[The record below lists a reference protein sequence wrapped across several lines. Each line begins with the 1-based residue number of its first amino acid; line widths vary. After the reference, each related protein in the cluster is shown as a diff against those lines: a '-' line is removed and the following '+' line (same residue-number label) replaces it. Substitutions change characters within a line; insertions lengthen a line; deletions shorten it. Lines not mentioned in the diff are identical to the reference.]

1 MISIITDI
9 DFKMLN
15 FIKEHFSCGFL
26 NFLMPKVT
34 FLGNGGMIWIA
45 TAIIM
50 MFFKK
55 YRKTGIMVGVGL
67 LEGAMIGN
75 VLLKNLI
82 ARERPC
88 WINETV
94 NILVSI
100 PQDYSFPSGHTIS
113 SFVAATIIMH
123 HDKRMGIAA
132 YVFASM
138 IAFSRLYL
146 YVHFPSDVFAGVLI
160 GIIIGI
166 VSNVIS
172 DKVFSS
178 VEKRT

>member
-1 MISIITDI
+1 MSIITDI
-9 DFKMLN
+9 DFKMLD
-15 FIKEHFSCGFL
+15 FIKERFSCGFL
-26 NFLMPKVT
+26 DFLMPKVT
-34 FLGNGGMIWIA
+34 FLGNAGMIWIA

-55 YRKTGIMVGVGL
+55 YRKTGVMIGVGL

-94 NILVSI
+94 NMLISI
-100 PQDYSFPSGHTIS
+100 PQDYSFPSGHTLS

-132 YVFASM
+132 YVLASM

-178 VEKRT
+178 VEKRI